1 MEVLLSFII
10 SFINMLYAYH
20 SGLIIFEEKK
30 RNKKEIF
37 FPFLL
42 YCLFYFFIIF
52 FMDSTYSIFFI
63 SIMYIPLIKVLL
75 KHNLLDTISLSL
87 VLYSTYLLFELLIT
101 SFISN
106 SMIDAYLKIY
116 DYNMVK
122 LLIDF
127 LSVILSMII
136 VFILQKY
143 YRKIISIICNFRYS
157 NVILIFLF
165 YINIFISIIIRYK
178 YIEINNSTIVDC
190 IVIITLIFI
199 FVYSLDKN
207 DKLQSLSNCYN
218 EICDYSKSSEELNYD
233 YRMKIHENKN
243 QLLLIRSMVRKSNK
257 KLITYIDNLLD
268 LNNKDVDNSYLSIL
282 DKLNI
287 PGLKN
292 FINYKLMVLR
302 KMNAQIELYVSD
314 DVLLI
319 DTKSISDND
328 YYNMTTIIGVLI
340 DNIIDCLNSQK
351 EKLASIIIYVEDNNL
366 CFKFANN
373 IEKNVD
379 LNLIY
384 NKGFST
390 KSSNRGVGLNLIK
403 DIVDNNKRFECNT
416 SIIDNFF
423 VQDVIIKIPKIIF

>member
-1 MEVLLSFII
+1 
-10 SFINMLYAYH
+10 
-20 SGLIIFEEKK
+20 
-30 RNKKEIF
+30 
-37 FPFLL
+37 
-42 YCLFYFFIIF
+42 
-52 FMDSTYSIFFI
+52 
-63 SIMYIPLIKVLL
+63 
-75 KHNLLDTISLSL
+75 
-87 VLYSTYLLFELLIT
+87 
-101 SFISN
+101 
-106 SMIDAYLKIY
+106 IY

-157 NVILIFLF
+157 NVIFIFLF

-302 KMNAQIELYVSD
+302 KMNAKIELYVSD

-319 DTKSISDND
+319 DTNLISDND
-328 YYNMTTIIGVLI
+328 YYNMTTIIGVLM